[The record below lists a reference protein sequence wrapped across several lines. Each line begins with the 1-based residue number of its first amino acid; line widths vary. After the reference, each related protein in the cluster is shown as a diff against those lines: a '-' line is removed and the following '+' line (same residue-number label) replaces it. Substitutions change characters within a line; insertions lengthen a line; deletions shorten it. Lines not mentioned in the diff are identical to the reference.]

1 MPVSCTNQL
10 FAPLSGWF
18 IFLKVH
24 DCCSKFYMQLISSD
38 ISYGKQLRIINI
50 KLLKKEKVGLLS
62 SLTITSDRCFCQH
75 GLERIKIS
83 FQLHKSQG
91 EQIGHPQ
98 GLMWRCASVQ
108 VLAMSPFKMFSLVA
122 IELFHNPAAW
132 FQSCHIVHAVSP
144 NQHPFLL
151 FFNGDSTPF
160 FITLSFFSFSFF
172 IDFLILNC
180 VNFFV

>member
-62 SLTITSDRCFCQH
+62 SLTITSDAFVSMVWNVLKYHFNCIRA
-75 GLERIKIS
+75 
-83 FQLHKSQG
+83 
-91 EQIGHPQ
+91 IGHPQ